1 MSPQP
6 EVFNIAIEY
15 FSDEQ
20 EEVRT
25 AAAFAAGT
33 PKKLHVWACYTDH
46 RPIGNV
52 AVGNLPQFLPALVK
66 MVQHDAGKRLLSLHS
81 LKEVFLGA
89 CYAYLI

>member
-6 EVFNIAIEY
+6 EVFNISIEH

-33 PKKLHVWACYTDH
+33 PNKTATVVSVLTTD
-46 RPIGNV
+46 
-52 AVGNLPQFLPALVK
+52 Q
-66 MVQHDAGKRLLSLHS
+66 
-81 LKEVFLGA
+81 
-89 CYAYLI
+89 

>member
-6 EVFNIAIEY
+6 EVFNIAIEH

-33 PKKLHVWACYTDH
+33 SNETAIVARCTNHG
-46 RPIGNV
+46 PIGNI
-52 AVGNLPQFLPALVK
+52 AIGNLTQFLPVLVK
-66 MVQHDAGKRLLSLHS
+66 MVQNDAGKRLLSLHS
-81 LKEVFLGA
+81 LKEA
-89 CYAYLI
+89 C

>member
-6 EVFNIAIEY
+6 EVFNIAIEH

-33 PKKLHVWACYTDH
+33 PDKTVVVVRCANHG
-46 RPIGNV
+46 PIGNV
-52 AVGNLPQFLPALVK
+52 AIGNLPQFLPVLVK
-66 MVQHDAGKRLLSLHS
+66 MVQTDAEKRLLSLHS
-81 LKEVFLGA
+81 LKEV
-89 CYAYLI
+89 CRETYRTYTN

>member
-25 AAAFAAGT
+25 AAAFAAGML
-33 PKKLHVWACYTDH
+33 KKPASLVCYLTEFEST
-46 RPIGNV
+46 GNI
-52 AVGNLPQFLPALVK
+52 AIGNLPQFLPVLAK
-66 MVQHDAGKRLLSLHS
+66 MVQNDAEKRLLSLHS
-81 LKEVFLGA
+81 LKEVR
-89 CYAYLI
+89 

>member
-6 EVFNIAIEY
+6 EVFNIAIGY

-33 PKKLHVWACYTDH
+33 LNRAVYHSCAVLTNH
-46 RPIGNV
+46 TSTGNI
-52 AVGNLPQFLPALVK
+52 AIGNLPQFLPVLVK
-66 MVQHDAGKRLLSLHS
+66 MVQNDPEKRLLSLHS
-81 LKEVFLGA
+81 LKEVR
-89 CYAYLI
+89 